1 MRRIN
6 IYVMVMVSVTLFIVP
21 GTFIFAQQD
30 GWWTRDSVNSRV
42 YLYNNN
48 FNVGIGTT
56 TPAAK
61 LEVMNGAVMFRG
73 TTGATPVSGG
83 GTRLMWVPAKAA
95 FRAGTANGP
104 TWDDANIGLRSVAYG
119 FATTASGSYS
129 TASGGYTTASGS
141 GSTAMGSRTTA
152 SGNNSTAMGL
162 YTTASGAFSIAIGN
176 YATAS
181 GYASAAL
188 GNYTTAVSYNDV
200 AIGRYNIGGGTA
212 GSWVATD
219 PLFEIGNGSS
229 ASNLSNAL
237 TVLKN
242 GNVGIGMPTPQ
253 VKLYVAGGIRAD
265 SITIT
270 NGGADFVFDENYDL
284 RSLEKVE
291 QFIKENK
298 HLPDVQTAEQM
309 QKEGVSVGTL
319 QTKLLQKVE
328 ELTLYMIEQ
337 NKRIQKLEEENKK
350 LIGK

>member
-1 MRRIN
+1 
-6 IYVMVMVSVTLFIVP
+6 MVMVSVTLFIVP

-83 GTRLMWVPAKAA
+83 SSTRLMWVPAKAA

-104 TWDDANIGLRSVAYG
+104 TWDDANIGLRSVAMG
-119 FATTASGSYS
+119 FATTASGLYA
-129 TASGGYTTASGS
+129 TALGGYTTASAT

-152 SGNNSTAMGL
+152 SGNSSTAMGTYATASGL
-162 YTTASGAFSIAIGN
+162 SSTAMGNYTTASGTSSTAMGY
-176 YATAS
+176 YATAAS
-181 GYASAAL
+181 YAS
-188 GNYTTAVSYNDV
+188 T
-200 AIGRYNIGGGTA
+200 AIGRYNVGGGTA
-212 GSWVATD
+212 TSWVATD
-219 PLFEIGNGSS
+219 PLFEIGNGTG

-270 NGGADFVFDENYDL
+270 NGGADFVFDENYNL

-291 QFIKENK
+291 RFIKENK

-319 QTKLLQKVE
+319 QTKLLQKLE
-328 ELTLYMIEQ
+328 ELTLYVIEQ

-350 LIGK
+350 LMGK